1 MADTDAAP
9 HEARLRALLDDA
21 LAAGL
26 GSAVALSLGDGC
38 REVLRTARG
47 ALWRVPSLGPPAS
60 DDPWFDLASLTKPM
74 ATVTLAMILVER
86 GALALDAP
94 VRTWVPD
101 AATPATIAQLL
112 AHTAG
117 CAAHVKFFEDLAAR
131 ARPDETT
138 RQALLRCARS
148 HPLTGVPGET
158 TAYSDLG
165 YLLLGEVLERAG
177 GARLDEL
184 FAAHVA
190 APLGL
195 GCHFR
200 PPGTPPIADTVATEL
215 LPDGGLIVGEVH
227 DENARAGGCVFG
239 HAGLFGRISD
249 LAIFARATLAAAAG
263 ASGAGAAGAAG
274 AADAAGAE
282 AEVALVSAAT
292 ARAFFTR
299 APGNASWRLGW
310 DTPSATPGVSHA
322 GDLWPRDTGVG
333 HLGFTGTSL
342 WLDLARGRWC
352 ALLTN
357 RVHPSREG
365 SAEGIKQLRR
375 AVMDEAWRYFEAR
388 ATR

>member
-1 MADTDAAP
+1 MADTDAER
-9 HEARLRALLDDA
+9 EAHLRALLDDA

-26 GSAVALSLGDGC
+26 GSAAALSLGDGR

-47 ALWRVPSLGPPAS
+47 SRWRVPALGPPVG
-60 DDPWFDLASLTKPM
+60 DDPWFDLASLTKPL
-74 ATVTLAMILVER
+74 ATVTLTMILVER
-86 GALALDAP
+86 GALALDEP

-101 AATPATIAQLL
+101 AATPATLAQLL
-112 AHTAG
+112 GHTAG

-131 ARPDETT
+131 ARPDEPP
-138 RQALLRCARS
+138 RQTLLRCARS
-148 HPLTGVPGET
+148 HPLAGVPGET
-158 TAYSDLG
+158 TTYSDLG

-184 FAAHVA
+184 FSAHVA
-190 APLGL
+190 GPLGL

-200 PPGTPPIADTVATEL
+200 PPGTPLVPDTVATEL
-215 LPDGGLIVGEVH
+215 GPDGAAILGEVH
-227 DENARAGGCVFG
+227 DENARAGGGVFG

-249 LAIFARATLAAAAG
+249 LASFARATLAAAAG
-263 ASGAGAAGAAG
+263 APDDG
-274 AADAAGAE
+274 
-282 AEVALVSAAT
+282 ALVNAAT
-292 ARAFFTR
+292 ARAFFGR

-310 DTPSATPGVSHA
+310 DTPSRTPGVSHA
-322 GDLWPRDTGVG
+322 GDLWPRDSGVG

-375 AVMDEAWRYFEAR
+375 AVMDEAWRYLEER
-388 ATR
+388 TKS